1 MPRLSQEGWIILLG
15 IIGFIN
21 GMLPKDKI
29 FRVRSILFIGV
40 LFYNL
45 ILLQFIITRP
55 PVLEVFYKYSLPQ
68 TLSFLLLYAL
78 SSYFIRNEN
87 EKNIEDEVSKRLI
100 KEYQKITPN
109 INSSH
114 FDIIQG
120 KEHLIERELAI
131 RSAKKSLVISS
142 GWVSD
147 YVIDN
152 SFLKNLE
159 ELLTNHVQIRLI
171 YGYKDSKGFNS
182 SSKSAIKRLEQL
194 MFKYPN
200 HLKIVTTPNH
210 TKIISVDGEYSICG
224 SFNWLSNNQ
233 VRNKEISF
241 KSRDKEVIRDLNNAL
256 RNISETNI

>member
-55 PVLEVFYKYSLPQ
+55 PVFEVFYKYSLPQ

-100 KEYQKITPN
+100 REYQEIAPN
-109 INSSH
+109 INSTN

-131 RSAKKSLVISS
+131 RSARKTLIISS

-147 YVIDN
+147 YVIDKP
-152 SFLKNLE
+152 FLKSLE
-159 ELLTNHVQIRLI
+159 ELLVKGVQIRLI

-182 SSKSAIKRLEQL
+182 SSRRAINKLEQL
-194 MFKYPN
+194 MISYPN
-200 HLKIVTTPNH
+200 YIKIVTMPNH
-210 TKIISVDGEYSICG
+210 TKILIVDGEYSICG

-241 KSRDKEVIRDLNNAL
+241 RSRDKKVIQDLNDAL
-256 RNISETNI
+256 RTITS